1 MKSILLLG
9 FFTVQ
14 LLIANGQIFTKNED
28 ETDDL
33 VAAGNA
39 PENAYSGCAWID
51 YDNDGNLDL
60 FWVRSGLYHNN
71 GAGKF
76 ELITNSHMRTDAGFG
91 TTWADFNNDGFID
104 GLVTGGNSRGS
115 SLHMN
120 NGDGTFSKIT
130 TTVLND
136 SLALRGWGAAFG
148 DFDNNAFVDFIIAA
162 PFGFAGVT
170 DGNKLLVNNADGTFY
185 RLDTSIICQG
195 TAPYTIPTW
204 SDYDNDGDMDCFIGS
219 GPANG
224 TVAKDYLFKN
234 QLKETGI
241 PNYFTKITT
250 APIGTDLLDGQ
261 IWNWIDYDNDG
272 DLDAYVTNYVG
283 TSGGIGMPNNLY
295 RNDDGLFVKMTAAE
309 VGPIVSDNGASL
321 ASVWEDFDNDG
332 DLDCFVTNDG
342 VATCKYYENNNGVF
356 TDINSEPVT
365 DITAAFYGAAAGD
378 YDKDG
383 DVDLFVV
390 GTAGGKAL
398 YNNNSSTN
406 GNNWMQ
412 IKLTGIGS
420 LILNGSNRSAIGAIV
435 RVKAIIDGNVV
446 WQMREISAQNSFNS
460 MSSLDAEFGLGDASI
475 IDSIIISWPSGIVDS
490 CAALPVNQFYT
501 ITEGNCPEAVKINQP
516 EIVVAQ
522 NLIILPNP
530 AQDIIQVDLN
540 VIHAS
545 NGVIRVT
552 DTAGKIVLEQHT
564 GNLTSGQQSLFVKVN
579 LLPQGIYTCSIILDG
594 QTISATFTKY

>member
-1 MKSILLLG
+1 
-9 FFTVQ
+9 
-14 LLIANGQIFTKNED
+14 
-28 ETDDL
+28 
-33 VAAGNA
+33 
-39 PENAYSGCAWID
+39 
-51 YDNDGNLDL
+51 
-60 FWVRSGLYHNN
+60 
-71 GAGKF
+71 
-76 ELITNSHMRTDAGFG
+76 
-91 TTWADFNNDGFID
+91 
-104 GLVTGGNSRGS
+104 
-115 SLHMN
+115 
-120 NGDGTFSKIT
+120 
-130 TTVLND
+130 
-136 SLALRGWGAAFG
+136 
-148 DFDNNAFVDFIIAA
+148 
-162 PFGFAGVT
+162 
-170 DGNKLLVNNADGTFY
+170 
-185 RLDTSIICQG
+185 

-204 SDYDNDGDMDCFIGS
+204 SDYDNDGDIDCFIGS

-272 DLDAYVTNYVG
+272 DLDAYVTNYIG
-283 TSGGIGMPNNLY
+283 TSGTGMPNNLY
-295 RNDDGLFVKMTAAE
+295 RNDDGLFVKMTSAE
-309 VGPIVSDNGASL
+309 VGPIVSDNDASL

-342 VATCKYYENNNGVF
+342 ITECKYYENNNGVF

-365 DITAAFYGAAAGD
+365 DITAVFYGAAAGD
-378 YDKDG
+378 YDRDG

-398 YNNNSSTN
+398 YNNNSATN

-412 IKLTGIGS
+412 IKLTGTGS

-460 MSSLDAEFGLGDASI
+460 MNSLDAEFGLGDASI
-475 IDSIIISWPSGIVDS
+475 IDSIIITWPSGIVDS

-516 EIVVAQ
+516 EMIVQ
-522 NLIILPNP
+522 NLMIIPNP
-530 AQDIIQVDLN
+530 AQDVIQVDLN
-540 VIHAS
+540 VIHAG

-552 DTAGKIVLEQHT
+552 DTAGKTVLEQNT
-564 GNLTSGQQSLFVKVN
+564 GNLASGQQSVFVKIN